1 MGRGVSWWIVVGH
14 GGANGGCA
22 LGVGLLDVL
31 EQRPDPVHD
40 ALVALGVPEG
50 RCVVNISK
58 LSESTCG
65 AARSKTSGVYLLT

>member
-40 ALVALGVPEG
+40 ALVALGVPKE
-50 RCVVNISK
+50 R
-58 LSESTCG
+58 
-65 AARSKTSGVYLLT
+65 